1 MIIFITTPNFKAS
14 NNNTIFHRQASKNY
28 ASVKRINYISILV
41 KFPKLITLVKIFLC
55 YILGIIIITIPLLGS
70 STLCWHCFEHN
81 RQFLALG
88 IILA

>member
-1 MIIFITTPNFKAS
+1 MC
-14 NNNTIFHRQASKNY
+14 
-28 ASVKRINYISILV
+28 SVPGTCSGEDVRKEERRLEEEEQNRYQ
-41 KFPKLITLVKIFLC
+41 
-55 YILGIIIITIPLLGS
+55 LGS